1 MSRHNVVIIKD
12 THRGLLY
19 EDGIL
24 KDVLPAGRYHIPKA
38 SRGLAGFFGAKKPKV
53 DVALVDIRCRDRV
66 VLLQEFLTAEGASI
80 SATFTIRF
88 RVSDA
93 RAAIHEVKNFEERV
107 CTEAQ
112 AMVRRII
119 RGMSLEEILSARDE
133 VGEELLRMLG
143 ESATRYGI
151 EVMAVDFKDL
161 IIPEDYRKAMNLA
174 VAAKRLRHVQANQFN
189 GSFDD
194 FADGFD
200 GDPLARP
207 YDADGNDE
215 ADFNH
220 ELAFAQPAAR
230 RGREPRA
237 RKARA
242 GAGAGPDPALR
253 RYRP

>member
-1 MSRHNVVIIKD
+1 MSRHNVVVIKD

-19 EDGIL
+19 EDGVL
-24 KDVLPAGRYHIPKA
+24 KDVLSAGRYHIPKPV
-38 SRGLAGFFGAKKPKV
+38 SGLGRIFGWKQPNV
-53 DVALVDIRCRDRV
+53 DVSLVDIRCRDRV

-80 SATFTIRF
+80 SATFTVRF

-107 CTEAQ
+107 CSEAQ

-133 VGEELLRMLG
+133 IGDELLRMLG

-151 EVMAVDFKDL
+151 EVTQVDFKDL
-161 IIPEDYRKAMNLA
+161 IIPDDYRKAMNLA
-174 VAAKRLRHVQANQFN
+174 VAAKRLRYAQAGHFN
-189 GSFDD
+189 GSFDE
-194 FADGFD
+194 FADGFEH
-200 GDPLARP
+200 DPLARP
-207 YDADGNDE
+207 YGADEPMDE
-215 ADFNH
+215 SDSDP
-220 ELAFAQPAAR
+220 EVIFAQPTR

-242 GAGAGPDPALR
+242 GVGADPALR

>member
-24 KDVLPAGRYHIPKA
+24 KDVLPAGRYQIPKA
-38 SRGLAGFFGAKKPKV
+38 RTGLARLLGRRRPTV
-53 DVALVDIRCRDRV
+53 DVTLVDVRCRDRI
-66 VLLQEFLTAEGASI
+66 VLLQDFLTAEGASI
-80 SATFTIRF
+80 SASFSVRF
-88 RVSDA
+88 RVNDA
-93 RAAIHEVKNFEERV
+93 RAASHQVKNFEERV

-112 AMVRRII
+112 AMVRRTL

-133 VGEELLRMLG
+133 IGEELLRQLG
-143 ESATRYGI
+143 ESAKQFGVEI
-151 EVMAVDFKDL
+151 QQVDFKDL

-174 VAAKRLRHVQANQFN
+174 VAAKRLRYAQVGQFQ
-189 GSFDD
+189 GSYDD
-194 FADGFD
+194 FADAFD
-200 GDPLARP
+200 GDLLARP
-207 YDADGNDE
+207 DE
-215 ADFNH
+215 EDDDES
-220 ELAFAQPAAR
+220 ELVFAQPAAR

-242 GAGAGPDPALR
+242 GVTADTPLR

>member
-24 KDVLPAGRYHIPKA
+24 RDVLPAGRYQIP
-38 SRGLAGFFGAKKPKV
+38 RPRTGLARFLGRRRPTV
-53 DVALVDIRCRDRV
+53 DVTLVDVRCRDRV
-66 VLLQEFLTAEGASI
+66 VMLQDFLTAEGASI
-80 SATFTIRF
+80 SATFSVRF
-88 RVSDA
+88 RVADA
-93 RAAIHEVKNFEERV
+93 RAATHQVKNFEERV
-107 CTEAQ
+107 CAEAQ
-112 AMVRRII
+112 AIVRRTL

-133 VGEELLRMLG
+133 IADELLRLLI
-143 ESATRYGI
+143 ESARPYGV
-151 EVMAVDFKDL
+151 EVLQVDFKDL

-174 VAAKRLRHVQANQFN
+174 VAAKRLRYAQMGQIK

-194 FADGFD
+194 FADFFD

-207 YDADGNDE
+207 EESDDA
-215 ADFNH
+215 
-220 ELAFAQPAAR
+220 ELVYAQPATR

-242 GAGAGPDPALR
+242 GVTTEAPLR